1 MSSSRTKQ
9 TTSSTELAALAKA
22 IGHPAR
28 VQIVRLL
35 AARDACYV
43 GEIANELPLAQST
56 ISEHLRILR
65 EAGVVTSGTLGGRP
79 CYCLA
84 GSRLEALA
92 EGITGLGDPDC
103 C

>member
-1 MSSSRTKQ
+1 MSDRQ
-9 TTSSTELAALAKA
+9 TVAPTDTELAELAKA
-22 IGHPAR
+22 IGHPVR

-43 GEIANELPLAQST
+43 GELTGELPLAQST

-65 EAGVVTSGTLGGRP
+65 EAGVVTGGTLDGRP

-84 GSRLEALA
+84 GDKLDGLA
-92 EGITGLGDPDC
+92 EAISGLGDPGC

>member
-1 MSSSRTKQ
+1 MSSSQAKP
-9 TTSSTELAALAKA
+9 TTSDAGLAALAKA

-35 AARDACYV
+35 AARQACYV
-43 GEIANELPLAQST
+43 GELAGELPLAQST

-65 EAGVVTSGTLGGRP
+65 EAGVVNSGTLEGRP

-84 GSRLEALA
+84 GGQLEALA
-92 EGITGLGDPDC
+92 EGVSGLGDSDC

>member
-1 MSSSRTKQ
+1 MSSRETAAPASDV
-9 TTSSTELAALAKA
+9 ELATLAKA
-22 IGHPAR
+22 LGHPAR
-28 VQIVRLL
+28 IQIVRLL

-43 GEIANELPLAQST
+43 GELANELPLAQST

-65 EAGVVTSGTLGGRP
+65 EAGVVTGGTLDGRP

-84 GSRLEALA
+84 AGKLAALA